1 MAARD
6 TPIVEAVVTPR
17 FDIFYALYTLTVDA
31 SSPLGEWKEAARG
44 RSSRDLDRIGQ
55 RLAPLPIF
63 WPLLADALQRVP
75 GEISF
80 DEIVKFLERIPPPD
94 LQRDV
99 LSGIFH
105 DVATVGTLVSARRS
119 LKQVLGDEDLHGA
132 ELAGHFG
139 LRPYSAESAAVKAIL
154 YLLNEP
160 ESYRNDL
167 VSALRFFWEN
177 GFGEDW
183 TSIEPQLR
191 AEAASVRKTGRE
203 SKPEAVLS
211 ELELPIAFDDRAG
224 EIRPG
229 AGSPIRYSRIERCYV
244 VPSAFNTRKWW
255 AKYETKNGKFAVYLP
270 AFVRVRIPGRA
281 DRQTQKMDARP
292 GPAVRVDAE
301 SVFRALGDTTRY
313 AIASILARKPTTSS
327 ELARSL
333 KVSKPTITHH
343 VQTLRAAG
351 LLSEES
357 AGGSTMLTLRQDTL
371 EALSA
376 AAVSQL
382 FDSTADLALSTTR
395 KRRTS

>member
-6 TPIVEAVVTPR
+6 SLIVEAVVTPR
-17 FDIFYALYTLTVDA
+17 FDIFYALYTLTADA
-31 SSPLGEWKEAARG
+31 SSPLGEWKEAARQ
-44 RSSRDLDRIGQ
+44 RLSRDLDRIGQ

-80 DEIVKFLERIPPPD
+80 DEIVKFLERIPPAD

-105 DVATVGTLVSARRS
+105 DGATVEALVSARRS
-119 LKQVLGDEDLHGA
+119 LKQVLGDEDLHGT

-139 LRPYSAESAAVKAIL
+139 LRPYSAESAAVKTIA

-160 ESYRNDL
+160 EEYRNDL
-167 VSALRFFWEN
+167 VSALRLFWEN

-191 AEAASVRKTGRE
+191 AEVVSVRKVGAE
-203 SKPEAVLS
+203 SKPEAVLG
-211 ELELPIAFDDRAG
+211 ELDLPIAFDDVAR
-224 EIRPG
+224 EIRPR
-229 AGSPIRYSRIERCYV
+229 AGSPIRYSRIDRCYV

-255 AKYETKNGKFAVYLP
+255 AKYETKNGTFAVYLP
-270 AFVRVRIPGRA
+270 AFVRVRIA
-281 DRQTQKMDARP
+281 NLVDREKPKTNAQSA
-292 GPAVRVDAE
+292 PAVRVDAE
-301 SVFRALGDTTRY
+301 AVFRALGDTTRY
-313 AIASILARKPTTSS
+313 AIASILARKPTTSA

-351 LLSEES
+351 LLSEET

-371 EALSA
+371 AALSA

-382 FDSTADLALSTTR
+382 FESTADLALATTR

>member
-6 TPIVEAVVTPR
+6 SLIVEAVVTPR
-17 FDIFYALYTLTVDA
+17 FDIFYALYTLAAET
-31 SSPLGEWKEAARG
+31 SSPLDEWKEAARR
-44 RSSRDLDRIGQ
+44 RSSRDLDRIAQ

-63 WPLLADALQRVP
+63 WPLLADALQGVP

-80 DEIVKFLERIPPPD
+80 DEIVKVLQQAPPFD
-94 LQRDV
+94 LQRDI

-105 DVATVGTLVSARRS
+105 DAATVDTLVSTRRS

-139 LRPYSAESAAVKAIL
+139 LRPYSAESAAVKAIA

-160 ESYRNDL
+160 DAYRNDL
-167 VSALRFFWEN
+167 VSALRLFWEN
-177 GFGEDW
+177 GFREDW
-183 TSIEPQLR
+183 DSIEPQLR
-191 AEAASVRKTGRE
+191 AEAMPIRKASRQ
-203 SKPEAVLS
+203 SKPEALLS
-211 ELELPIAFDDRAG
+211 EIDLPVAFDDGAG
-224 EIRPG
+224 EIRPR
-229 AGSPIRYSRIERCYV
+229 AGSPIRYIRIDRCFV
-244 VPSAFNTRKWW
+244 APSAFNTRKWW
-255 AKYETKNGKFAVYLP
+255 AKYETKNGKFVVYLP
-270 AFVRVRIPGRA
+270 ASVRVRMASPVDRHTAKAEARSDRA
-281 DRQTQKMDARP
+281 LRI
-292 GPAVRVDAE
+292 DAE

-313 AIASILARKPTTSS
+313 AIASILARKPTTSA

-371 EALSA
+371 AALSA
-376 AAVSQL
+376 AAVAQL

-395 KRRTS
+395 KRRTT